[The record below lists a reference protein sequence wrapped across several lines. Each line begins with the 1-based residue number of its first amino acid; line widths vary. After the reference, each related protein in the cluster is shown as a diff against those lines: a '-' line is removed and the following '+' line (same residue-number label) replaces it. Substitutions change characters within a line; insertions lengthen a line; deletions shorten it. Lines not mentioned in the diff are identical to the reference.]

1 MKKNNR
7 YEFLSPEILDQA
19 VVDITEIARES
30 GVRLVLVGG
39 YAMQL
44 YGSPRLTANVDVAAL
59 EMLESLEPEQ
69 ELSFGGAQVRAPNGV
84 PVDIIVRD
92 DEYAPLYSKA
102 IKTAK
107 YVQEAPLSVVGP
119 EYLAAMKMAAGRR
132 GKNDADLEF
141 LVAAEVVDIAKA
153 RRVIQ
158 KFLGIYAAREFDQ
171 LVRVVHWKRGT
182 PGPDGAESR

>member
-44 YGSPRLTANVDVAAL
+44 YGSPRLTANVDVATL

-84 PVDIIVRD
+84 PVDIIVRN
-92 DEYAPLYSKA
+92 DEYAPPVQQGHKNSKVCTGGSA
-102 IKTAK
+102 I
-107 YVQEAPLSVVGP
+107 SC
-119 EYLAAMKMAAGRR
+119 
-132 GKNDADLEF
+132 
-141 LVAAEVVDIAKA
+141 
-153 RRVIQ
+153 
-158 KFLGIYAAREFDQ
+158 
-171 LVRVVHWKRGT
+171 
-182 PGPDGAESR
+182 